1 MERVRWIENCL
12 DCQDQRVVISNIK
25 SSLSPVNSGIKLGGV
40 IYISDSCV
48 AIQRDLDRLEKWA
61 WRKLMFNKGK

>member
-1 MERVRWIENCL
+1 M
-12 DCQDQRVVISNIK
+12 ISNIK